1 MKGDRMKRIV
11 LLCLTALFLCACV
24 PTPETEPIVQ
34 HENRRNTI
42 SFESLSLQI
51 ENHISRDPVV
61 LGQASVRIDADVYL
75 PTEGDFGTVETE
87 QRPFSKE
94 TVQKVLHYFAHEQ
107 PLYYAWEES
116 KEEAFQNL
124 VDFQAI
130 VTDAESDQMKLEY
143 LKEQF
148 ESAPAEVEH
157 IPFYLDREDI
167 DLSGGLH
174 IFSGDTEQ
182 GYFLFSPELLSYNID
197 RTLTIQPEKAWDPED
212 VLERS
217 APSISRKDAEQ
228 IAIKTVSDLGIDSFA
243 LLEDMTSECVIS
255 RLNRTVEW
263 GYRLIFTPKIGN
275 IPCLYA
281 DSAAMWQRAL
291 PSITA
296 PWRYETITVYVGQR
310 GVMGFVWAQPA
321 VYHTSDGKDAFL
333 PFDEMLDLMQNQL
346 LYIFSAGT
354 EIEIS
359 KESTYSVTVDQIKLV
374 RGTIQRKDVFT
385 VGENVPLWEIRFT
398 VWLTDTPSE
407 THNLYFLASDGT
419 YVEPRFTYQDIGNM
433 D

>member
-1 MKGDRMKRIV
+1 MKKCILV
-11 LLCLTALFLCACV
+11 ILITQLLVACV

-42 SFESLSLQI
+42 PFDSLQI
-51 ENHISRDPVV
+51 EKHIARDPVV
-61 LGQASVRIDADVYL
+61 LGKATVCIDADVYL
-75 PTEGDFGTVETE
+75 PAEGDFGTVETE
-87 QRPFSKE
+87 QHPFSKE
-94 TVQKVLHYFAHEQ
+94 TVEKILRYFAHEQ
-107 PLYYAWEES
+107 PLYYAWEKS
-116 KEEAFQNL
+116 KEEAFQDL

-130 VTDAESDQMKLEY
+130 ATDAESDQMKLEY

-148 ESAPAEVEH
+148 ESAPLEVEH
-157 IPFYLDREDI
+157 IPFSSAEDI
-167 DLSGGLH
+167 DLSSGLN
-174 IFSGDTEQ
+174 IFSGGSEQ
-182 GYFLFSPELLSYNID
+182 GYFLFSPELLSYNRD

-228 IAIKTVSDLGIDSFA
+228 IAIKTVSDLGIDSFT
-243 LLEDMTSECVIS
+243 LLKDWTSECVIS

-291 PSITA
+291 PSIAA

-310 GVMGFVWAQPA
+310 GIMGFVWAQPA
-321 VYHTSDGKDAFL
+321 VYHDSDGKDAFL

-374 RGTIQRKDVFT
+374 RGTIQRKDDFT

-398 VWLTDTPSE
+398 MLLAYTPSE
-407 THNLYFLASDGT
+407 THYLYFVASDGT
-419 YVEPRFTYQDIGNM
+419 YVEPRFTYQEIESVY
-433 D
+433 